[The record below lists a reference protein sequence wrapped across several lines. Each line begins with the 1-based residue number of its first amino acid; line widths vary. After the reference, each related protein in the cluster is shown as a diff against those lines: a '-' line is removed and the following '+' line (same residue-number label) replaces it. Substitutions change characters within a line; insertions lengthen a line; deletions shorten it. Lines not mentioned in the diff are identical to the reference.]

1 MQVTVKDMPAYRLAA
16 IRHIGPYMQIGDAFA
31 RLGAIAG
38 PAGLFGPG
46 AIMLGIYY
54 DDPDTTPAAELRA
67 DAGLTIADGV
77 AIPSG
82 LTEARLSAGRYAT
95 TTHVGSYEGLSAVWA
110 RLKHEWLPASGRTMP
125 GGASYE
131 IYRNTPMDVPKEQL
145 VTELYM
151 PLAVK

>member
-1 MQVTVKDMPAYRLAA
+1 
-16 IRHIGPYMQIGDAFA
+16 MQIGDAFA
-31 RLGAIAG
+31 RLAAIAG

-67 DAGLTIADGV
+67 DAGLTIAAD
-77 AIPSG
+77 ATIPSG
-82 LTEARLSAGRYAT
+82 LTEAHLPAGPYAT
-95 TTHVGSYEGLSAVWA
+95 LTHVGPYDQLDAAWA

-151 PLAVK
+151 PLAR

>member
-1 MQVTVKDMPAYRLAA
+1 MPEYRVAA
-16 IRHIGPYMQIGDAFA
+16 VRHIGPYMQIGDAFA
-31 RLGAIAG
+31 RLGQIAG
-38 PAGLFGPG
+38 PAGLIGPD
-46 AIMLGIYY
+46 ANMLGIYY
-54 DDPDTTPAAELRA
+54 DDPDTTPAAKLRA
-67 DAGLTIADGV
+67 DAGLTIAAGV

-82 LTEARLSAGRYAT
+82 LTEAHLPAGSYAT

-151 PLAVK
+151 PLAR